1 MIPTAF
7 FARDPVSCARELIGA
22 RLVWGRCTGIIVE
35 TEAYAAK
42 NDEACHTF
50 FRPST
55 RDFISRNRAGT
66 SYVYLNYGVHWMLN
80 ILVKGREDG
89 FVLIRALEP
98 IAGIKIMKSRR
109 GVKNI
114 KQLCSGPGKLTQA
127 LEISGKH
134 HEIDLC
140 QRDSRCF
147 VAAAMPVQIVAD
159 GRIGISRARTL
170 PWRFTLE
177 GSEFLSARVR
187 PLR

>member
-1 MIPTAF
+1 MIPAAF
-7 FARDPVSCARELIGA
+7 FTRDPVSCARELIGT
-22 RLVWGRCTGIIVE
+22 RLVWGRCTGTIVE
-35 TEAYAAK
+35 TEAYAAE

-55 RDFISRNRAGT
+55 RDFVSRNTPGT

-80 ILVKGREDG
+80 VLVKGRQDG

-109 GVKNI
+109 GVENI

-127 LEISGKH
+127 LEISGKN

-140 QRDSRCF
+140 QRNSRCF
-147 VAAAMPVQIVAD
+147 VAAATPAQTVAD
-159 GRIGISRARTL
+159 GRIGISRATIL
-170 PWRFTLE
+170 PWRFTLA

-187 PLR
+187 PVR